1 MCVLGLDAS
10 RGRVCFTIGSALWG
24 RYDRVIKRQRLEGI
38 HEMTWFFTLTGI
50 DVETP
55 QSVAEHLH
63 LDGSYLVSNAN
74 HRRFQI
80 GDLSLPNLATLRQE
94 TVQGEGLISV
104 NEIVANVQDLHMAK
118 ENAGATFQVA
128 SQFNLLEM
136 VSPTVRPEDGVGRYE
151 YDHTQGPACA
161 IVCGAGTI
169 YRNYFMPVGD
179 QFGQLGND
187 QIDGLADIARAL
199 KNHENNFWEM
209 KNGYALPTVG
219 GLGKLNDVMADISPQ
234 EIDQL
239 RGLLRIGVHADTEVT
254 LHNTGH
260 CVTQIYCSAMPVSYG
275 RDSADLWQNIASLIL
290 EAAYEA
296 TLLAAVQNSVKTGNK
311 RVFLTLLGG
320 GAFGNKSTWIIDAI
334 LRALKVTKHADLDV
348 FLVSYGAG
356 NATAG
361 EIIDRWHE
369 EVG

>member
-1 MCVLGLDAS
+1 
-10 RGRVCFTIGSALWG
+10 
-24 RYDRVIKRQRLEGI
+24 
-38 HEMTWFFTLTGI
+38 MTWFSTLTGI

-118 ENAGATFQVA
+118 ENAGAAFQVA

-136 VSPTVRPEDGVGRYE
+136 ISPSVRPEDGVGRYE
-151 YDHTQGPACA
+151 HDHTQGPACA
-161 IVCGAGTI
+161 IACGAGTI

-179 QFGQLGND
+179 LIGQLRNN
-187 QIDGLADIARAL
+187 QIDGLADIASAL
-199 KNHENNFWEM
+199 KNDQNNYWDM
-209 KNGYALPTVG
+209 KNGYALPTMG
-219 GLGKLNDVMADISPQ
+219 GLERLNDVMAPMSPQ
-234 EIDQL
+234 QIDYL
-239 RGLLRIGVHADTEVT
+239 RGLLRVGVHADTEVT
-254 LHNTGH
+254 LHRAGH

-275 RDSADLWQNIASLIL
+275 RDAPSLWQNIATLIL

-296 TLLAAVQNSVKTGNK
+296 TLFAALQNSLKTGNK

-334 LRALKVTKHADLDV
+334 LRALKVMKHADLDV
-348 FLVSYGAG
+348 FLVSYRAG
-356 NATAG
+356 NASAG

-369 EVG
+369 ELG

>member
-1 MCVLGLDAS
+1 
-10 RGRVCFTIGSALWG
+10 
-24 RYDRVIKRQRLEGI
+24 
-38 HEMTWFFTLTGI
+38 MTWFFTLTGI

-161 IVCGAGTI
+161 ITCGAGTI

-187 QIDGLADIARAL
+187 QIDGLAV
-199 KNHENNFWEM
+199 
-209 KNGYALPTVG
+209 Y
-219 GLGKLNDVMADISPQ
+219 
-234 EIDQL
+234 
-239 RGLLRIGVHADTEVT
+239 
-254 LHNTGH
+254 
-260 CVTQIYCSAMPVSYG
+260 
-275 RDSADLWQNIASLIL
+275 
-290 EAAYEA
+290 
-296 TLLAAVQNSVKTGNK
+296 
-311 RVFLTLLGG
+311 
-320 GAFGNKSTWIIDAI
+320 
-334 LRALKVTKHADLDV
+334 
-348 FLVSYGAG
+348 
-356 NATAG
+356 
-361 EIIDRWHE
+361 
-369 EVG
+369 